1 MYNKLNKGGDTDL
14 IYKIAEVRRSKGIS
28 QEELAIKS
36 GVSRS
41 IISNLETGAAD
52 VTTTGTLEKIAS
64 ALEVKV
70 TDLFFEANV

>member
-1 MYNKLNKGGDTDL
+1 M